1 MGNFLASSL
10 GTRRKLIVWGTRLFC
25 RPTDRP
31 SDRPSLVLNEENVND
46 QCGSFLDIAV
56 NIVDERF
63 VTKIYDKRDD
73 FNFEIVNYPDLSG
86 NIPRRQAYGV
96 YTSQVLRY
104 AKVCS
109 KCDDFMKCLNVLTGK
124 LIRKGFK
131 KNELENTLSK

>member
-1 MGNFLASSL
+1 M
-10 GTRRKLIVWGTRLFC
+10 T
-25 RPTDRP
+25 
-31 SDRPSLVLNEENVND
+31 SDKEQIYPAELVLNEENEND

-56 NIVDERF
+56 NIVDKRF

-73 FNFEIVNYPDLSG
+73 FDFEIVNYPDLSG

-131 KNELENTLSK
+131 KNELDNTLSKCYRNYPWIVNKYKL